1 LIRLEGVGKSYRTG
15 DNQVHALRDIDL
27 EIAAGEFVAI
37 QGPSGSG
44 KSTLLNVIGCLD
56 RPTSGQYLLD
66 GLDIT
71 GMSSN
76 RLADIRNRVF
86 GFVFQAFYLLPGN
99 TALENASLPLLY
111 AANGEDRAERGAAA
125 LKDVGLRDRSDH
137 RPSELSGGEQQRV
150 ALARAM
156 VNEPVVLLADE
167 PTGNVDSVAGAEIMD
182 YISRLHQAGRT
193 VVIVT
198 HDHNVAWYASR
209 VVRLQD
215 GYVVADE
222 LVENG
227 PAHRPET
234 VVPPAPPRRS
244 RLSHPGHAFELA
256 LRGLS
261 ASPIRTLS
269 NVVGILIGVAA
280 LVLLLAVSAGVTR
293 AVNRQLVGLGSD
305 ILVVFPSSARAGAG
319 QPGFGSG
326 SSLTSQDAAAIDDRH
341 NAPHISQ
348 ATPSTGIVGPV
359 TYTTRSWTTNLVG
372 ASANYADV
380 RGYDI
385 AGGRFFSSLDVKS
398 GASVAVV
405 GQTIVDQLFNGSDPV
420 GRMIRINQHPFSVI
434 GALKSKGSSGS
445 VNQDDVVVVPITAAW
460 SYVLQP
466 TDSRVQQIYVQAT
479 SAAADDDAKGEITRL
494 LLGRHKIQ
502 NPDQAD
508 FVVQSPTDT
517 LQGVRRVAD
526 ILRTLLIAIAA
537 VALVVG
543 GLGIANQ
550 MSASV
555 RERTREIGIRMAVGA
570 RQSEIRTQ
578 FLLESALVAVAG
590 GFFGIAIGVGLAAYL
605 NRLVPEVPPPLVSVR
620 SIIAALLLALCIG
633 TLAGLLPARRA
644 ARLEPAEA
652 IRYE

>member
-1 LIRLEGVGKSYRTG
+1 MIRLEGVGKSYRTG

-66 GLDIT
+66 GLDISM
-71 GMSSN
+71 MSSN
-76 RLADIRNRVF
+76 RLADVRNRVF

-156 VNEPVVLLADE
+156 VNEPAVLLADE
-167 PTGNVDSVAGAEIMD
+167 PTGNVDSVAGAEIMH
-182 YISRLHQAGRT
+182 YISSLHHAGHT

-222 LVENG
+222 LVEKG
-227 PAHRPET
+227 PAHRQET

-244 RLSHPGHAFELA
+244 RLSHPGRAFELA
-256 LRGLS
+256 LRGIS

-280 LVLLLAVSAGVTR
+280 LVLLVAVSSGVTR

-319 QPGFGSG
+319 PPGFGTG
-326 SSLTSQDAAAIDDRH
+326 SSLTSQDAAAIDDRQ
-341 NAPHISQ
+341 NLPHISQ

-372 ASANYADV
+372 TSANYADV

-385 AGGRFFSSLDVKS
+385 AGGRFFSTLDVKS

-420 GRMIRINQHPFSVI
+420 GRVIRINHHPFTVI
-434 GALKSKGSSGS
+434 GALNSKGSSGS

-578 FLLESALVAVAG
+578 FVMESALVALAG
-590 GFFGIAIGVGLAAYL
+590 GFFGIAVGVGLAAYL
-605 NRLVPEVPPPLVSVR
+605 NRMVPEVPPPLVSVR

-644 ARLEPAEA
+644 ARLEPAAA